1 MTTMF
6 AAKFP
11 NFRQLDKM
19 DCGPSSLKII
29 SAYYGGNHDLN
40 KLRELCGVGT
50 TGVSIGGMLEA
61 SELIQMDAMAI
72 AVTFDEL
79 KNDVP
84 LPAIVHWNNNHFLVV
99 YKIKSGKVY
108 VSDPAIGLMSYSE
121 VDFKK
126 GWFGNSSKETGAA
139 VILRPRSDFLDS
151 SQYNEEKKTLSF
163 LIEYFKP
170 YKKLIYQVVIG
181 LLLGVITQLSIPFLT
196 QSMVDY
202 GINFDNLSFIKII
215 LAAQLILYLT
225 QSGIEFVRSWI
236 ILHVTTR
243 INIQIISDFILI
255 LMGMPIK
262 FFESKNPGDFMQRIS
277 DHDRINNFLSS
288 NSLIA
293 IMGILNIVIF
303 GAVLMYFNLG
313 VFLIFLV
320 GTGLYFG
327 WHLMFMRRRAIL
339 DHLKFEEDSN
349 NQAHIMQLIYGAE
362 EIKFNASQ
370 NRRRSNWY
378 NTQIKLFKISIKTLR
393 LEQIQIKGGTVLNE
407 VKNIFIV
414 FVAANSVVTGNIT
427 LGTLLAIMFIIGSL
441 NVPIKDL
448 MNFIL
453 DYQDAKLS
461 LKRLVEIHGYLEND
475 ENVSTIKVPKAKEL
489 VFKNV
494 SFKYPSSGPNYILK
508 DIDCTFNI
516 GKTTAIVG
524 SSGSG
529 KTSLLRL
536 LLRVYEPN
544 MGGIYLD
551 GTKIGNV
558 NKAAWRKQ
566 CGSVLQKGFIFDD
579 TLRNNITESGSL
591 RRFDEE
597 RYNEAIEVSNLKELV
612 ESLPNGN
619 DTVIHGAGSNLS
631 GGERQRV
638 LIARAV
644 YKNPNFIF
652 FDEATSSLDSK
663 NESEIMEKLE
673 HFYEKKTV
681 IIIAHR
687 LSTVRNADNII
698 VLNKGKIVETGT
710 HIELLNKNGYYQE
723 LVAKQL

>member
-1 MTTMF
+1 MLGS
-6 AAKFP
+6 KFP

-19 DCGPSSLKII
+19 DCGPSCLKII
-29 SAYYGGNHDLN
+29 SAYHGGSHDLS
-40 KLRELCGVGT
+40 KLRELCGVGAS
-50 TGVSIGGMLEA
+50 GVALGGILEA
-61 SELIQMDAMAI
+61 SEHIQMDSMAI
-72 AVTFDEL
+72 GVTFEEL
-79 KNDVP
+79 KKDVP
-84 LPAIVHWNNNHFLVV
+84 LPCIIHWNNDHFMVV
-99 YKIKSGKVY
+99 YKIKSEKVY

-121 VDFKK
+121 DEFKK
-126 GWFGNSSKETGAA
+126 GWFANSSTTTGAA
-139 VILRPRSDFLDS
+139 IILRPRSDFLDS
-151 SQYNEEKKTLSF
+151 TEYQDEKKTLSF
-163 LIEYFKP
+163 LFEYFKP
-170 YKKLIYQVVIG
+170 YKKLIYQVIIG
-181 LLLGVITQLSIPFLT
+181 ILLGTIIQVSIPFMT

-202 GINFDNLSFIKII
+202 GINFNNLNFIKVI

-225 QSGIEFVRSWI
+225 QSAIEFIRSWI

-255 LMGMPIK
+255 LMGMPIR
-262 FFESKNPGDFMQRIS
+262 FFESKNPGDFMQRIA
-277 DHDRINNFLSS
+277 DHDRINNFLSG

-293 IMGILNIVIF
+293 VMGIINIVVFSAI
-303 GAVLMYFNLG
+303 LMYFNIS
-313 VFLIFLV
+313 VFLIFLF
-320 GTGLYFG
+320 GTAVYFT
-327 WHLMFMRRRAIL
+327 WHILFLKKRAVL
-339 DHLKFEEDSN
+339 DHLKFNEDAN

-378 NTQIKLFKISIKTLR
+378 KTQIKQFKISIKTLR
-393 LEQIQIKGGTVLNE
+393 LEQIQVKGGTVINE
-407 VKNIFIV
+407 VKNIIII
-414 FVAANSVVTGNIT
+414 FVAATSVVSGNIT
-427 LGTLLAIMFIIGSL
+427 LGTLLAIMFILGSL
-441 NVPIKDL
+441 NVPIKDI

-453 DYQDAKLS
+453 KYQDAQLS
-461 LKRLVEIHGYLEND
+461 LQRLVEIHGYLDKE
-475 ENVSTIKVPKAKEL
+475 EEVPTAQVPSAKEL
-489 VFKNV
+489 ILKNV

-508 DIDCTFNI
+508 NIDCSFPI

-544 MGGIYLD
+544 EGSIYLD
-551 GTKIGNV
+551 NTNLSNI
-558 NKAAWRKQ
+558 NKLAWRKE
-566 CGSVLQKGFIFDD
+566 CGAVLQKGFIFDD
-579 TLRNNITESGSL
+579 TLRNNITESDSL

-597 RYNEAIEVSNLKELV
+597 RYNEAIQIANLGELT
-612 ESLPNGN
+612 ESLPKGN
-619 DTVIHGAGSNLS
+619 DTIIHGAGSNLS

-673 HFYEKKTV
+673 RFYEKKTV
-681 IIIAHR
+681 IVIAHR

-698 VLNKGKIVETGT
+698 VLNKGGIVETGT
-710 HIELLNKNGYYQE
+710 HEDLIKKKGFYQE